1 MSTADLASGSKPA
14 KRAAGATAR
23 SSTDGEEMNPAKK
36 KSLPEPPAGY
46 VCTRCGVSGHFRT
59 NCDDATVST
68 APGTGAAKAAPAAT
82 KELWLGDIPKKYAK
96 TSILR
101 NILYKIL
108 PKGIQQPALKKLV
121 RKGYKN
127 RPSRQ
132 RDDANGRSAG
142 QQGGYLGFAILVFS
156 STDQAARFQSECDGI
171 AAGEDEDFILRLKP
185 ANAPAAKRAGQRRP
199 PGQDPPIAMQLNGL
213 TKEALISRWMVTR
226 QLVAAHETENGRKKP
241 NGAKPATIEE
251 LPTEDELKYM
261 KKSALV
267 QRVQAL
273 HSRLPSRQECRTAG
287 VPIPGQLRDALT
299 SELRCLEWS
308 ATKHRKITAKHY
320 LVLKRLD
327 NSAVALGAAQSVG
340 GKTISSDTSTMSSNQ
355 DDAMYSKLQQ
365 LAGELM
371 QWVDPLSCWTH
382 IAVTKNFIGAP
393 HIDRFDISYQFVL
406 LVASITL
413 V

>member
-1 MSTADLASGSKPA
+1 
-14 KRAAGATAR
+14 
-23 SSTDGEEMNPAKK
+23 
-36 KSLPEPPAGY
+36 
-46 VCTRCGVSGHFRT
+46 
-59 NCDDATVST
+59 
-68 APGTGAAKAAPAAT
+68 
-82 KELWLGDIPKKYAK
+82 
-96 TSILR
+96 
-101 NILYKIL
+101 
-108 PKGIQQPALKKLV
+108 
-121 RKGYKN
+121 
-127 RPSRQ
+127 
-132 RDDANGRSAG
+132 
-142 QQGGYLGFAILVFS
+142 
-156 STDQAARFQSECDGI
+156 
-171 AAGEDEDFILRLKP
+171 
-185 ANAPAAKRAGQRRP
+185 
-199 PGQDPPIAMQLNGL
+199 MQLNGL

-393 HIDRFDISYQFVL
+393 HIDRFDISYQYAVSLGSFDESTGGQLCVDAWTDAQAPPHAEANVGRIFVVNTKNR
-406 LVASITL
+406 VARMDGRYLHWVRTYDTEKSDRFSLIFYQVSGEGTAIAPQA
-413 V
+413 VDAAWMEQKQKSVSTKSE